1 MASVDTLL
9 CFAGPEAEPNSIGLN
24 AVNRARKAGL
34 TDDQIR
40 DMIEKEGLTVG
51 DKAKEALLLT

>member
-1 MASVDTLL
+1 MAIVNTLL
-9 CFAGPEAEPNSIGLN
+9 CFAGPEAEPNSIGVN

-40 DMIEKEGLTVG
+40 NMIKEEGLTVG
-51 DKAKEALLLT
+51 AKAKKELLLD